1 MRLKYR
7 LGDFISIFVVI
18 LGVMLE
24 IAQWPYGKNLTYAGF
39 SLLGTVQLCYYSIDL
54 RKGKAIFPDWKQI
67 LLPVF
72 VLSCVAIHISSN
84 MNTTYFLF
92 GGLIFA
98 NPFKN
103 KIDRQ

>member
-7 LGDFISIFVVI
+7 LGDFISMIVI
-18 LGVMLE
+18 VLGVLLE
-24 IAQWPYGKNLTYAGF
+24 LAPWPYGKSMTYAGF
-39 SLLGTVQLCYYSIDL
+39 LLLGIVHLYYYSNDL
-54 RKGKAIFPDWKQI
+54 KNGKATFPDWKQI

-72 VLSCVAIHISSN
+72 IISCVAIHIISN
-84 MNTTYFLF
+84 FNTIYFLF
-92 GGLIFA
+92 ASMIFA